1 MAVIDAIA
9 NSIAIGMK
17 PADPE
22 TKIIVTIPAHN
33 EEKVIVTCLE
43 SLFNQYSVFN
53 QNLVARLKAT
63 FVPEEWD
70 FAPNHADNSGPS
82 LAVRADVYEAVG
94 GMRPLGFCE
103 DIAFYDSII
112 YGGFKVRHCPETIVT
127 TSSRQDPRAP
137 WGFGAELKTWNDESS
152 IIFEVEGLKAL
163 LERLKIYNLV
173 EALYLT
179 KTQKFLERASFK
191 SGLDK
196 DQLTD
201 YFLKY
206 PTFNAMN
213 LKIEKDLDELA
224 SWRERFPKQNV
235 CLAVQDLEDFLT
247 N

>member
-1 MAVIDAIA
+1 LEKHKYFDENSMAVIDAIA

-63 FVPEEWD
+63 LVPDEWG
-70 FAPNHADNSGPS
+70 FAPNHPDNSGPN

-173 EALYLT
+173 KALYLT
-179 KTQKFLERASFK
+179 KTQKFLERA
-191 SGLDK
+191 
-196 DQLTD
+196 
-201 YFLKY
+201 LK
-206 PTFNAMN
+206 AVWI
-213 LKIEKDLDELA
+213 KI
-224 SWRERFPKQNV
+224 N
-235 CLAVQDLEDFLT
+235 
-247 N
+247 